1 MFTQPIQEQ
10 SEYQFLLRLT
20 INPEDLLHLYQKM
33 LVSTHIKRAFLE
45 DMSLKMCTNDKKMR
59 KEFTRMSANY
69 IKEMPEPSSWM
80 F

>member
-1 MFTQPIQEQ
+1 
-10 SEYQFLLRLT
+10 
-20 INPEDLLHLYQKM
+20 M
-33 LVSTHIKRAFLE
+33 LVSAHIKRAFIL
-45 DMSLKMCTNDKKMR
+45 DMSLKMCTNDKEMR